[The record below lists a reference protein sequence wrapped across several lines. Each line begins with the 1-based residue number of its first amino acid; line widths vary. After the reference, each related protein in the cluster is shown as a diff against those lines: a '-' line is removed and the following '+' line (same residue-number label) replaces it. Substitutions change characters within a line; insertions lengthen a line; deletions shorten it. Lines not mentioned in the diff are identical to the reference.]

1 MDAMAIDVNNRPE
14 NNIHSVVWLAIRTQ
28 PTTAKGEN
36 PIMIFL
42 RPSHPD
48 NKPPTG
54 AKIMHENKSNDANQ
68 DAWVLSN
75 LSSGRA
81 MAA

>member
-1 MDAMAIDVNNRPE
+1 MDAMAIDDNKRPE

-28 PTTAKGEN
+28 PMTAKGEKA
-36 PIMIFL
+36 IMIFF

-54 AKIMHENKSNDANQ
+54 AKIMHENKSKDANQ
-68 DAWVLSN
+68 DAWILSN